1 LPRAEPLL
9 GVNEAD
15 IAAVALSGEAKLLAR
30 TLDFVA
36 FGHRYDAQR
45 QSSGART
52 Q

>member
-1 LPRAEPLL
+1 
-9 GVNEAD
+9 
-15 IAAVALSGEAKLLAR
+15 VALSGEAKFLAR